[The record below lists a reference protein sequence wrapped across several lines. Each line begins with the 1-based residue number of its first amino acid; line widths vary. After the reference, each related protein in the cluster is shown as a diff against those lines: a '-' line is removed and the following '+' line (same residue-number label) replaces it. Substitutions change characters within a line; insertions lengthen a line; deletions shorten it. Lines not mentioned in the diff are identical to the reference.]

1 MAIDKFEEVNED
13 EERENARGQR
23 GARLRARWRTHPVW
37 FTIGAVVVLYA
48 AALGEVMLRPGR
60 LRGSSVFLFAGL
72 LTLIVFV
79 FLLARL
85 WLQRRA
91 RRARSDWT

>member
-13 EERENARGQR
+13 EERENAREQR
-23 GARLRARWRTHPVW
+23 GARLRAMWRAHPVW

-48 AALGEVMLRPGR
+48 AALGEVTLRPGK
-60 LRGSSVFLFAGL
+60 LHGSSVFLFAGILAL
-72 LTLIVFV
+72 LLFV

-85 WLQRRA
+85 WLIRRA